1 MREDEINE
9 ISEKQNHRNV
19 DGDFDGGK
27 RSPLASVSAASN
39 WTSDT
44 NGSLNVQPGKT
55 YQFKI
60 STDNPDKINFWMGTL
75 GVFNVVYYKIAAV
88 GMRQA
93 FSDCR

>member
-1 MREDEINE
+1 MKYPKNRIIATLMA
-9 ISEKQNHRNV
+9 ISMAV
-19 DGDFDGGK
+19 SAAPF
-27 RSPLASVSAASN
+27 ASVSAASN

-44 NGSLNVQPGKT
+44 NGSLNVQSGKT

-60 STDNPDKINFWMGTL
+60 STDNPDKINFWMGTP

-93 FSDCR
+93 FSDYR